1 MVTITIPAIPS
12 LLAILSFILLLFTEI
27 DESDRILTF
36 FICALVSA
44 LIFFASYGLFSILG
58 AF

>member
-12 LLAILSFILLLFTEI
+12 LLAIMSFILLLFTEI
-27 DESDRILTF
+27 DESDWALMF
-36 FICALVSA
+36 FISALASALV
-44 LIFFASYGLFSILG
+44 FFASYGFFTILG